1 MATLIDAAEFTSNE
15 VYQIQATDP
24 VEGAA
29 SGASFSGTGISNQ
42 PHQQL
47 ANRTAF
53 LKQRQDVNISNIA
66 AMQAFQA
73 LFTGLM
79 AQNGYLKIPIADIN
93 KGLIQYIIQWGL
105 VNWGT
110 PQTQGLYGPYS
121 FPIAFPNACE
131 VFMPVTLLE
140 QRAQLR
146 CRRQRNRDEQWL
158 LPDDVAILGL
168 QQSPWQHDRRRRA
181 RLLLGS
187 DRILRFASG
196 EALEHTLHCDSAG
209 TFDQQ

>member
-53 LKQRQDVNISNIA
+53 LKQRQDVNISNIGVL
-66 AMQAFQA
+66 QAFQA

-79 AQNGYLKIPIADIN
+79 AQNGYLKIPVNDIN
-93 KGLIQYIIQWGL
+93 KGLIQYILQWGFYSL
-105 VNWGT
+105 EGQT
-110 PQTQGLYGPYS
+110 PSAIQNTPWNVS
-121 FPIAFPNACE
+121 FPIAFPSACE
-131 VFMPVTLLE
+131 WSLSTYATNYFANPGPFKSGMMNLEVGNLSKSGMTVFTDWDNSATIQVAGAGGSPAGLTGFY
-140 QRAQLR
+140 
-146 CRRQRNRDEQWL
+146 W
-158 LPDDVAILGL
+158 VAIG
-168 QQSPWQHDRRRRA
+168 
-181 RLLLGS
+181 
-187 DRILRFASG
+187 F
-196 EALEHTLHCDSAG
+196 
-209 TFDQQ
+209 

>member
-66 AMQAFQA
+66 TLQAFEA

-79 AQNGYLKIPIADIN
+79 AQNGYLKLGVADVN
-93 KGLIQYIIQWGL
+93 RGLIQYIIQWGL
-105 VNWGT
+105 VDWGT
-110 PQTQGLYGPYS
+110 TQDEGLYGPYS

-131 VFMPVTLLE
+131 GFMPVTLTPEYPGKIAAGDDIVMVSANYLPTTT
-140 QRAQLR
+140 QFWVWN
-146 CRRQRNRDEQWL
+146 NRVL
-158 LPDDVAILGL
+158 NAPDGARGFYWFAIG
-168 QQSPWQHDRRRRA
+168 
-181 RLLLGS
+181 
-187 DRILRFASG
+187 F
-196 EALEHTLHCDSAG
+196 
-209 TFDQQ
+209 

>member
-53 LKQRQDVNISNIA
+53 LKQRQDVNISNIGVL
-66 AMQAFQA
+66 QAFQA

-79 AQNGYLKIPIADIN
+79 GQNGYLKIPVNDIN
-93 KGLIQYIIQWGL
+93 RGLVQYVIQWGL
-105 VNWGT
+105 ENFGT
-110 PQTQGLYGPYS
+110 NQSQGLYGPYS
-121 FPIAFPNACE
+121 FPIAFPNAC
-131 VFMPVTLLE
+131 V
-140 QRAQLR
+140 
-146 CRRQRNRDEQWL
+146 N
-158 LPDDVAILGL
+158 
-168 QQSPWQHDRRRRA
+168 
-181 RLLLGS
+181 LLLTTLIPGTGS
-187 DRILRFASG
+187 EGGG
-196 EALEHTLHCDSAG
+196 ENEYQVPTSVPLPSKTQ
-209 TFDQQ
+209 FYV

>member
-47 ANRTAF
+47 ANRTTF
-53 LKQRQDVNISNIA
+53 LKQRQDVNISNIGVL
-66 AMQAFQA
+66 QAFQA

-79 AQNGYLKIPIADIN
+79 AQNGYLKIAVADIN

-105 VNWGT
+105 TDWGT
-110 PQTQGLYGPYS
+110 PQGEGLYGPYS

-131 VFMPVTLLE
+131 IFMPVTLTPE
-140 QRAQLR
+140 GPGHDAAG
-146 CRRQRNRDEQWL
+146 
-158 LPDDVAILGL
+158 DDVVMVSASYLPTASQFWAWNNNPGSPSNDHARGFYWLAIG
-168 QQSPWQHDRRRRA
+168 
-181 RLLLGS
+181 
-187 DRILRFASG
+187 F
-196 EALEHTLHCDSAG
+196 
-209 TFDQQ
+209 

>member
-53 LKQRQDVNISNIA
+53 LKQRQDVNISNIGVL
-66 AMQAFQA
+66 QAFQA

-79 AQNGYLKIPIADIN
+79 GAERLFEDPGQRHQQRAGSVRHPMGSDELR
-93 KGLIQYIIQWGL
+93 QRSE
-105 VNWGT
+105 
-110 PQTQGLYGPYS
+110 QGLYGPYS
-121 FPIAFPNACE
+121 FPIAFPNAC
-131 VFMPVTLLE
+131 V
-140 QRAQLR
+140 
-146 CRRQRNRDEQWL
+146 N
-158 LPDDVAILGL
+158 
-168 QQSPWQHDRRRRA
+168 
-181 RLLLGS
+181 LLLTTLIPETGS
-187 DRILRFASG
+187 EGGG
-196 EALEHTLHCDSAG
+196 ENEYQVPTSVPLPSKTQFYVWNNYFSRGAEP
-209 TFDQQ
+209 

>member
-15 VYQIQATDP
+15 VYQIQATDR

-53 LKQRQDVNISNIA
+53 LKQRQDVNISNIGVL
-66 AMQAFQA
+66 QAFQA

-79 AQNGYLKIPIADIN
+79 AQNGYLKIPVADIN
-93 KGLIQYIIQWGL
+93 KGLIQYFIQWGL

-110 PQTQGLYGPYS
+110 KQSEGLYGPYPFNAFAGFRLRYANSSKTTNCSVNDRHS
-121 FPIAFPNACE
+121 F
-131 VFMPVTLLE
+131 TH
-140 QRAQLR
+140 
-146 CRRQRNRDEQWL
+146 
-158 LPDDVAILGL
+158 
-168 QQSPWQHDRRRRA
+168 SY
-181 RLLLGS
+181 
-187 DRILRFASG
+187 
-196 EALEHTLHCDSAG
+196 
-209 TFDQQ
+209 